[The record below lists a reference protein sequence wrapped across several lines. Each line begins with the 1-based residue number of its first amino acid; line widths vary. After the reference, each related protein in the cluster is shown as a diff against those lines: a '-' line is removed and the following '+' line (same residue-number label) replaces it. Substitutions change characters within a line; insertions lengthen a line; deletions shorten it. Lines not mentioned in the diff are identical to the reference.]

1 MGVLQKLSRKTHT
14 PRTFFLV
21 SGVNLTTSNLR
32 CYSYIRILMVAKLA
46 GLLKQPIECLGIVL
60 DFNNYMLLLITYS

>member
-32 CYSYIRILMVAKLA
+32 CYSYIRMVAKLA
-46 GLLKQPIECLGIVL
+46 GLLKQPIEFLGIVL
-60 DFNNYMLLLITYS
+60 DFNNYMLLLITYP

>member
-46 GLLKQPIECLGIVL
+46 GLFET
-60 DFNNYMLLLITYS
+60 TY